1 LIRPNATAVL
11 WPVRTWL
18 RSPIGVLVVL
28 AAVTGIVL
36 RIWTYRSLM
45 GTPNADEA
53 VVGLM
58 ARHAEHGHLTTF
70 FWGQDYGGPQ
80 EAWLTVPL
88 FWVFGPSWFCL
99 PLILVLLTA
108 ASAVAVWRV
117 GLRTIGDPGAT
128 VAAALLWVWPPF
140 AVFELLHQQGFY
152 ASDVLYCAL
161 LLLLALRLVERP
173 DRVRV
178 VTFSLVLGLALWESV
193 QLVTVAVGVVAWILW
208 KAPRALRQIGP
219 AAAAFVLGASPWLV
233 WIATHGSS
241 SLTQGRGGMP
251 LRSLRLLAS
260 PYLPMITGFRA
271 PFSGQLLI
279 PTLLVTYLVFVVAV
293 IAFAVSGWRSRRRTV
308 SLVYLVAVCFP
319 LLYVLAP
326 HTADVTGNPRYLMVI
341 VPVLV
346 LLIAQLARTTTAAVA
361 VVAVGVA
368 ISFVTLKRMN
378 DWFGGPL
385 HPTTQVRAFGG
396 PGRYTVQLVP
406 RNLDPLIQTLRTL
419 RVKYVYTDY
428 WLAYRLDFDSNEQ
441 VVAVENRLTGIA
453 FDRGKGVPT
462 HLGSR
467 YAPYARE
474 VARANHSFVFY
485 RKLVA
490 SASVA
495 RALTR
500 HGYGRHMVAG
510 FVIFTPPT

>member
-99 PLILVLLTA
+99 RLILVLLTA

-208 KAPRALRQIGP
+208 KAREHYVKSAQLQLPSSWAPRLGSCGSRRTDPRLSRKDEVACLC
-219 AAAAFVLGASPWLV
+219 AAFASS
-233 WIATHGSS
+233 H
-241 SLTQGRGGMP
+241 
-251 LRSLRLLAS
+251 
-260 PYLPMITGFRA
+260 
-271 PFSGQLLI
+271 
-279 PTLLVTYLVFVVAV
+279 
-293 IAFAVSGWRSRRRTV
+293 RRT
-308 SLVYLVAVCFP
+308 C
-319 LLYVLAP
+319 
-326 HTADVTGNPRYLMVI
+326 R
-341 VPVLV
+341 
-346 LLIAQLARTTTAAVA
+346 
-361 VVAVGVA
+361 
-368 ISFVTLKRMN
+368 
-378 DWFGGPL
+378 
-385 HPTTQVRAFGG
+385 
-396 PGRYTVQLVP
+396 
-406 RNLDPLIQTLRTL
+406 
-419 RVKYVYTDY
+419 
-428 WLAYRLDFDSNEQ
+428 
-441 VVAVENRLTGIA
+441 
-453 FDRGKGVPT
+453 
-462 HLGSR
+462 
-467 YAPYARE
+467 
-474 VARANHSFVFY
+474 
-485 RKLVA
+485 
-490 SASVA
+490 
-495 RALTR
+495 
-500 HGYGRHMVAG
+500 
-510 FVIFTPPT
+510 